1 MKKVLK
7 CTCQDCGKEFEVYAD
22 YLIPGVE
29 GFMNLAEGRVLIMD
43 PTRTDRM
50 CDECVAAALE
60 KLTVDDGGDLI
71 ESLYI

>member
-7 CTCQDCGKEFEVYAD
+7 CTCRTCGKEFEVYAD

-29 GFMNLAEGRVLIMD
+29 GFMTMAEGQVLIMD

-50 CDECVAAALE
+50 CDECVAAELE
-60 KLTVDDGGDLI
+60 KLAVDDGSVAKWLK
-71 ESLYI
+71 